1 MSEKFK
7 TLLIILAP
15 VLAVI
20 AVVFTII
27 QVQKNQIANIMN
39 NYEYFLESFYREGL
53 VKSKIDYADPVL
65 NQRNV
70 FITTDLDE
78 KQAQTAMKE
87 LLYLDKKDPGVAID
101 LYLDTTGGTGGEM
114 LSTFIHTLESP
125 VNVYALDYCA
135 SAGAMVLAS
144 ATGRRY
150 AFSTSRIIVHILQAE
165 VLDLDDETYNSTNQ
179 KNKVTDIFWT
189 TFSKLPE
196 EIYGIGEERYYNF
209 TAEEALEYGL
219 VDEIVTMED

>member
-1 MSEKFK
+1 MSEKIK
-7 TLLIILAP
+7 ILLIVLAP
-15 VLAVI
+15 VIAVV

-27 QVQKNQIANIMN
+27 QVQKNQITSIMSS
-39 NYEYFLESFYREGL
+39 YEYILESFYREGL
-53 VKSKIDYADPVL
+53 VKSKIDYTDPVL

-87 LLYLDKKDPGVAID
+87 LLYLDTKDPGMPID
-101 LYLDTTGGTGGEM
+101 LYLDTSGGTGGPM
-114 LSTFIHTLESP
+114 LSTFIHTLQSP

-135 SAGAMVLAS
+135 SAGAIVLTS

-150 AFSTSRIIVHILQAE
+150 AFSTSRIIVHILQPE
-165 VLDLDDETYNSTNQ
+165 ETELDDETYSTINQ
-179 KNKVTDIFWT
+179 EYKITEIFWK

-196 EIYGIGEERYYNF
+196 TIYGTVEERYYNF
-209 TAEEALEYGL
+209 TAEEALEYGMI
-219 VDEIVTMED
+219 DEIIKMAD

>member
-1 MSEKFK
+1 MSEKIK
-7 TLLIILAP
+7 TLLIILTP
-15 VLAVI
+15 VLAVV
-20 AVVFTII
+20 AVIFII
-27 QVQKNQIANIMN
+27 LQVQKNQISSIMN
-39 NYEYFLESFYREGL
+39 NFEYMLESFYREGL
-53 VKSKIDYADPVL
+53 VKSEIDYDDPVL

-87 LLYLDKKDPGVAID
+87 LLYLDTKEPGMAID
-101 LYLDTTGGTGGEM
+101 LYIDTTGGTGGEM

-135 SAGAMVLAS
+135 SAGAMVLTS

-150 AFSTSRIIVHILQAE
+150 AFSTSRIIVHILWAE
-165 VLDLDDETYNSTNQ
+165 ELDLDDETYNSINQ
-179 KNKVTDIFWT
+179 KYKVNEIFWT

-196 EIYGIGEERYYNF
+196 DIYGISEERYYNF
-209 TAEEALEYGL
+209 TAEEALKYDL
-219 VDEIVTMED
+219 IDEIITMAE

>member
-1 MSEKFK
+1 MKK
-7 TLLIILAP
+7 IILTLLIILAP
-15 VLAVI
+15 VLAVV

-27 QVQKNQIANIMN
+27 QVQKNQISNIMN
-39 NYEYFLESFYREGL
+39 SYEYMLESFYREGL
-53 VKSKIDYADPVL
+53 VRSKIDYADPVL

-78 KQAQTAMKE
+78 KQAQTAMRE
-87 LLYLDKKDPGVAID
+87 LLYLDTKEPGTAID

-135 SAGAMVLAS
+135 SAGAMVLTS
-144 ATGRRY
+144 ATGQRY
-150 AFSTSRIIVHILQAE
+150 AFSTSRIIVHILQPE
-165 VLDLDDETYNSTNQ
+165 ELDLDDEKYSSINQ
-179 KNKVTDIFWT
+179 KYKVNEVFWT

-196 EIYGIGEERYYNF
+196 ALYGISEERYYNF
-209 TAEEALEYGL
+209 TPEEALEYGL
-219 VDEIVTMED
+219 IDEIITMVD